1 MSIAG
6 YQNPPART
14 ATPSGSGWTPQYPQY
29 AQYPQSSQPQYPNND
44 VGYMQQPGAGTQHAN
59 IPSSSHRYAPGYNQ
73 WGVPQGQDPQNMP
86 MYAPPPQQASQQPM
100 PGYPGSSNQHQQHSS
115 GSWRQQ
121 GQGGYQQAPQA
132 PSLPQ
137 VHNYAPLPSMMP
149 QNTIDT
155 YLRIVHTGDADD
167 QGSSS
172 QANARSKRAYQ
183 CIYQG
188 CAATPFKSKDNARVH
203 VHKHFGADK
212 LFECV
217 VPTWKQFASE
227 DAAKRH
233 RDTTETKQYFCAV
246 CGSKFARKDYRD
258 QHQTRCNFKP

>member
-1 MSIAG
+1 
-6 YQNPPART
+6 
-14 ATPSGSGWTPQYPQY
+14 
-29 AQYPQSSQPQYPNND
+29 
-44 VGYMQQPGAGTQHAN
+44 
-59 IPSSSHRYAPGYNQ
+59 
-73 WGVPQGQDPQNMP
+73 
-86 MYAPPPQQASQQPM
+86 
-100 PGYPGSSNQHQQHSS
+100 
-115 GSWRQQ
+115 
-121 GQGGYQQAPQA
+121 
-132 PSLPQ
+132 
-137 VHNYAPLPSMMP
+137 MMP

-172 QANARSKRAYQ
+172 QASARSRRAYQ

-188 CAATPFKSKDNARVH
+188 CVAAPFKSKDNARVH

-217 VPTWKQFASE
+217 VPTCKKQFASE